1 MAMQINKLLIVGAAL
16 VALLVLV
23 AAATYLLLRTPEPGA
38 LGLDPDPVLQGGQ
51 VRVSGQ
57 GFLPAEPVTIR
68 VAQQTGGS
76 GAVTV
81 GGTEASLQGRVDGA
95 YIALPESLASGV
107 HAVQVVGQISG
118 RQATAVL
125 YVRSSAPWITLGSS
139 EAKPRGKLGL
149 VAGGFAPG
157 ERLRVTLDA
166 RKNAAPGAPTTQKGP
181 SRSFA
186 LATLRT
192 DLVGNTVWSQVKL
205 PLVSPGRYAVVVRGL
220 SSGQDLSESLD
231 VTAYQPSVELSPWAG
246 PPGTKVQLNARGFEP
261 GETVRVYVGSTSV
274 PAAAVTADQYGNL
287 WGAGPVRIP
296 YGPPALP
303 VAMKLV
309 GTDSTAQ
316 TAAQFR
322 VLTPKPWL
330 ELTQYWGAPGGSVE
344 FSGGGW
350 AGGERIA
357 FYIGSTQ
364 TSPVAFGRADDYG
377 WLHNAGPATIPTDAL
392 TQVTFLAVG
401 EDSHSVATAT
411 FKIVLPFGIRPSGA
425 PAVPSAQ
432 ATP

>member
-1 MAMQINKLLIVGAAL
+1 MQINKLLIVGAAL

-166 RKNAAPGAPTTQKGP
+166 RKNAAAGAPTTQKGP